1 MSRVRAWVGD
11 RWEQDDSEKGVATV
25 WAVGAIAA
33 LMLIMMFGVGL
44 GLAVGG
50 RHRAEA
56 AADLAALAAAA
67 HALDGEEAACA
78 YGDRVVAAMEGQLR
92 SCRVDGWQASVEVE
106 TRTWLPLIPGGNS
119 YGRARAGPVDG

>member
-1 MSRVRAWVGD
+1 MWAAAAI
-11 RWEQDDSEKGVATV
+11 GV
-25 WAVGAIAA
+25 

-44 GLAVGG
+44 GLAIGG

-78 YGDRVVAAMEGQLR
+78 YADRVVAAMDGRLR
-92 SCRVDGWQASVEVE
+92 SCHLDGWQVSVEVE